1 MNGPEVLIPLTMF
14 AGGFAMI
21 FGIYYLKTRQNL
33 AMIEKGM
40 NPKEFANRP
49 APYKNLKWAL
59 LLIGAGSGLFLAFFL
74 DNYVLTDVGRF
85 RPDRNVPIYFAL
97 IAAGGGLGLFGSYK
111 MEKKWWDD
119 FEAKQE
125 IKEREL
131 AAVRKAEQDLVKEE
145 LKIRKAELERTGGQS
160 DFEI

>member
-1 MNGPEVLIPLTMF
+1 MEGGLALIWITIF

-21 FGIYYLKTRQNL
+21 FGVYYLKTRQNL

-59 LLIGAGSGLFLAFFL
+59 LLIGAGAGLFVAYML
-74 DNYVLTDVGRF
+74 DMYVIPHEYFSETINGNNYRHRTDGN
-85 RPDRNVPIYFAL
+85 PAIYFSL
-97 IAAGGGLGLFGSYK
+97 IAIGGGLGLFGSYK

-119 FEAKQE
+119 NKD
-125 IKEREL
+125 K
-131 AAVRKAEQDLVKEE
+131 V
-145 LKIRKAELERTGGQS
+145 
-160 DFEI
+160 

>member
-1 MNGPEVLIPLTMF
+1 MDGAEVLIPIVMF

-33 AMIEKGM
+33 AMIEKNM

-59 LLIGAGSGLFLAFFL
+59 LLIGAGLGLFVAYLL
-74 DNYVLTDVGRF
+74 DNYVLLPQMRNGHIDD
-85 RPDRNVPIYFAL
+85 DRNMPIYFAL
-97 IAAGGGLGLFGSYK
+97 IAIGGGLGLFGSYR

-119 FEAKQE
+119 NKSE
-125 IKEREL
+125 
-131 AAVRKAEQDLVKEE
+131 
-145 LKIRKAELERTGGQS
+145 
-160 DFEI
+160 

>member
-1 MNGPEVLIPLTMF
+1 MQAAEALVPITMF

-59 LLIGAGSGLFLAFFL
+59 LLIGSGVGLFLAYLL
-74 DNYVLTDVGRF
+74 DNYVLLGNGETRYHDS
-85 RPDRNVPIYFAL
+85 DRNAPIYFAL
-97 IAAGGGLGLFGSYK
+97 IAIGGGLGLFGSYK
-111 MEKKWWDD
+111 MEKKWWDENKD
-119 FEAKQE
+119 K
-125 IKEREL
+125 
-131 AAVRKAEQDLVKEE
+131 V
-145 LKIRKAELERTGGQS
+145 
-160 DFEI
+160 